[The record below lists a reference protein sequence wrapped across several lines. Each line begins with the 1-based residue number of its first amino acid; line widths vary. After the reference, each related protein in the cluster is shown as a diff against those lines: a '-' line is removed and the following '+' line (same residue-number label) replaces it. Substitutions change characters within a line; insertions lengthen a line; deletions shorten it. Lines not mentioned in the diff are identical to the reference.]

1 MGTRF
6 LPGEQTGL
14 VAPVK
19 GLSDLRCRKVFAL
32 FRNFLIRR
40 TLGIPVRMGRIYL
53 VHHGYFYLRSVA
65 TA

>member
-32 FRNFLIRR
+32 FRDFLEQKFWQGAWEEF
-40 TLGIPVRMGRIYL
+40 T
-53 VHHGYFYLRSVA
+53 
-65 TA
+65 